1 MIDRLL
7 SRREVEAIC
16 SLSRSSLYAMM
27 AKGQFPK
34 PARLS
39 ARRVAWRESDIK
51 VWIDSRQSAGQ
62 TLVD

>member
-27 AKGQFPK
+27 AKGEFPK
-34 PARLS
+34 PVHLG

-51 VWIDSRQSAGQ
+51 AWIDSRQPAGQ
-62 TLVD
+62 PLVD